1 MIKLVITNGWSDL
14 NAGDSA
20 IIMSIIKRFEME
32 YNDEFSVKILSEL
45 HEKNE
50 FYIDSIDKIKEVFP
64 SIQIELVSSPF
75 YKVYDGKRR
84 SRLKEIIS
92 LLRNFSK
99 LFFVKLNKDAYT
111 RAILEAD
118 VIVSKGGHFLHDR
131 RGVNSIIHLFKC
143 LYPIMIANRLDKD
156 YYFMAQSIGP
166 FFDDTLLSR
175 INKSFVKHYLN
186 KSNGISVR
194 EEVSFNAM
202 EKMDISAK
210 LLYKTSD
217 YGFLV
222 NKIHYGSEN
231 KQNNI
236 IDKYMVITLRQH
248 KYKHPDGESNYL
260 NTIKELSN
268 FIFENY
274 NIKTL
279 VVPHVKGPNDFE
291 NDVIITQKF
300 ESILTND
307 EKKHFIFNYEYLHAK
322 ELVELYSNAEV
333 LIGTRFHSVIFGLC
347 SSIPSIAISYS
358 GYKANIMKQFEMD
371 EFMINIEDVND
382 SNLGALKNQIISLIE
397 NNIYYRKKIDER
409 LKVVTEYIISDP
421 VFESIRRTAIKNNS

>member
-1 MIKLVITNGWSDL
+1 MTKLVITNGWSDL

-32 YNDEFSVKILSEL
+32 FNDEFSVKILSEL

-75 YKVYDGKRR
+75 YKVYDGKRS

-92 LLRNFSK
+92 LLSNFSK
-99 LFFVKLNKDAYT
+99 LFFVKLNKGAYT

-143 LYPIMIANRLDKD
+143 LYPIMIANRLNKD

-166 FFDDTLLSR
+166 FFEDTLLSR

-186 KSNGISVR
+186 NSNGISVR

-202 EKMDISAK
+202 KKMDISAK

-222 NKIHYGSEN
+222 NKIHYGSEKKLN
-231 KQNNI
+231 DI

-268 FIFENY
+268 FVFENY

-279 VVPHVKGPNDFE
+279 VIPHVKGPNDFE

-300 ESILTND
+300 ESILTYD

-371 EFMINIEDVND
+371 EFMINIEEVND